1 MTTIL
6 IAEDHALVREGL
18 KLLLS
23 LKPGFEVVAETGDG
37 AAVEQLVR
45 EFCPDLLLLDLDL
58 PNCHG
63 AKVAENVRAQSRAV
77 KILVLTGSLQPESV
91 RRALSAGADGY
102 VLKREDS
109 TELTQ
114 AIEAVLAGKQYV
126 SKAIAA
132 MFQQQDSERDIDSFE
147 PATPREHEIMCMIA
161 RGLSN
166 EEIAVVLNR
175 SALTVRKHRQN
186 LMDKF
191 GLRNAA
197 EITAYAIKHGLADLS

>member
-23 LKPGFEVVAETGDG
+23 LEPDFEVVAETGDG

-45 EFCPDLLLLDLDL
+45 EFRPDLLLLDLDL

-63 AKVAENVRAQSRAV
+63 AKVAESIRAQFSAV
-77 KILVLTGSLQPESV
+77 RILVLTGSLQPESV

-109 TELTQ
+109 AELMQ

-126 SKAIAA
+126 SKVIAA
-132 MFQQQDSERDIDSFE
+132 MFEQDSERGIGGFE
-147 PATPREHEIMCMIA
+147 AATPREHEIMCMIA

-166 EEIAVVLNR
+166 EEIAVALNR

-197 EITAYAIKHGLADLS
+197 EITAYAIKHGLADLA

>member
-6 IAEDHALVREGL
+6 IAEDHVLVREGL
-18 KLLLS
+18 KMLLS
-23 LKPGFEVVAETGDG
+23 LELGLEVVAETGDG

-45 EFCPDLLLLDLDL
+45 ECRPDLLLLDLDL

-63 AKVAENVRAQSRAV
+63 SKVAEIIKAQFDRV
-77 KILVLTGSLQPESV
+77 KILILTGSLQPESV
-91 RRALSAGADGY
+91 RRALAAGADGY

-109 TELTQ
+109 AELIQ
-114 AIEAVLAGKQYV
+114 AIQAVLAGRQYV
-126 SKAIAA
+126 SNSIAA
-132 MFQQQDSERDIDSFE
+132 MFQQQDMDRGMDAFE

-161 RGLSN
+161 RGLNN
-166 EEIAVVLNR
+166 EAIAAELNR
-175 SALTVRKHRQN
+175 SVLTVRKHRQN

-197 EITAYAIKHGLADLS
+197 EITAYAIKHGLDGAS